1 MKKLQ
6 NKRWTVYGDGKP
18 IEEWIYVK
26 DCVGGIIELIK
37 KGKPGESYNLGS
49 GEQLSNKTVAEL
61 IFKILCKDKNKK
73 KCIQFVK
80 DRPAHDLR
88 YNLNCSKIKKNTKW
102 KPLLNSK
109 MP

>member
-1 MKKLQ
+1 M
-6 NKRWTVYGDGKP
+6 
-18 IEEWIYVK
+18 
-26 DCVGGIIELIK
+26 IK
-37 KGKPGESYNLGS
+37 KVNLENLTIFGS

-61 IFKILCKDKNKK
+61 ILKFYAKDKNKK

-88 YNLNCSKIKKNTKW
+88 YNLNCSKIKRIQNGSRF
-102 KPLLNSK
+102 LNSK